1 MDGIKEK
8 ILEYKKTSYHNS
20 KYDGAVDTKQKIEIW
35 DDATDKLSLYKR
47 CWSNKN
53 IDKRSIGR
61 LGIKALSATYNGG
74 KLQFL
79 LNSNR
84 VSYIDETKT
93 LIKDDASERELG
105 KHLFT
110 IYTNKDIAKIESAFN
125 GLRDLGLAYPVVAY
139 YMFLVD
145 KDKYL
150 PLRVNGINKTL
161 EDIGY
166 NRILKSGSD
175 YDYSNYMEYIDIMK
189 EIQEKGEFQT
199 LLEAHSLV
207 WCVKKKTDDGS
218 KKKHSKTK
226 AE

>member
-8 ILEYKKTSYHNS
+8 ILEYKKTSYYNS

-61 LGIKALSATYNGG
+61 LGLEALSATYNGG

-79 LNSNR
+79 LNSSR
-84 VSYIDETKT
+84 VSYIDETKI

-125 GLRDLGLAYPVVAY
+125 GLRDLELAYPVAAY

-150 PLRVNGINKTL
+150 PLRVNGINKAL

-166 NRILKSGSD
+166 SRILKSGSD
-175 YDYSNYMEYIDIMK
+175 YDYNNYMEYINIMK
-189 EIQEKGEFQT
+189 EIQEKGEFNT

-207 WCVKKKTDDGS
+207 WCVKKRIDDR
-218 KKKHSKTK
+218 KRI
-226 AE
+226 

>member
-8 ILEYKKTSYHNS
+8 ILAYKKTSYN
-20 KYDGAVDTKQKIEIW
+20 KYDGAADTKQKIDIW
-35 DDATDKLSLYKR
+35 EDATNKLKLHKL

-61 LGIKALSATYNGG
+61 LGLEALSATYNGG

-79 LNSNR
+79 LNSSR

-93 LIKDDASERELG
+93 LIKDDAGERELG

-110 IYTNKDIAKIESAFN
+110 MYTNKDTARIESAFN
-125 GLRDLGLAYPVVAY
+125 GLRDLGLAYPVVTY
-139 YMFLVD
+139 YMFLID

-150 PLRVNGINKTL
+150 PLRVNGINKAL

-166 NRILKSGSD
+166 NRILKSGSN

-189 EIQEKGEFQT
+189 EIQEKGEFKT

-207 WCVKKKTDDGS
+207 WSVKKWIDNK
-218 KKKHSKTK
+218 
-226 AE
+226 